1 MGRRFLL
8 ALYAHFLRLYPPAF
22 HAEFAAEMRAVF
34 GVLLDDAVASGL
46 PALLRLLARELIAA
60 PRSLFAA
67 HWREALNPQPASVSI
82 WPRIPFR
89 DPAYDG
95 RHSWLQATLETA
107 PFAAQGAILL
117 VLTYSPP
124 WALPPGWYRQP
135 EQLAPFAA
143 ILPLLLLT
151 ACVLRGLPR
160 WAYSPAGLLLG
171 YCFFV
176 ASRQNLLAVPA
187 ALLPAFLLLA
197 LAGAAAHARRPL
209 PAQLA
214 WLARS
219 VQLDAGR
226 LSFAIYG
233 AMPLILL
240 LAFDDGYRN
249 DRTPWLAIAVLVM
262 VAGALSYCRSRSRR
276 AQLSML
282 GAAAAGA
289 IGAALANQVSVAG
302 SLSFPAAGGWRLS
315 LLGLILFLLLAP
327 LPLPAL
333 FARVAAAGLP
343 REELPR

>member
-1 MGRRFLL
+1 MSRRFLL

-34 GVLLDDAVASGL
+34 AALLDDAVASGA
-46 PALLRLLARELIAA
+46 PALLRLLAQELIAA
-60 PRSLFAA
+60 PRNLFAA
-67 HWREALNPQPASVSI
+67 HWREAFNPQPASISI
-82 WPRIPFR
+82 WPHIPFR

-95 RHSWLQATLETA
+95 RHSWLQAALETA
-107 PFAAQGAILL
+107 PFVLQGAILL
-117 VLTYSPP
+117 VLTYASP

-151 ACVLRGLPR
+151 VGVLRGLPR
-160 WAYSPAGLLLG
+160 WAYPPAGLLLG
-171 YCFFV
+171 YCLFV

-187 ALLPAFLLLA
+187 VLLLAFLLLA
-197 LAGAAAHARRPL
+197 LAGVAAHARRPL

-249 DRTPWLAIAVLVM
+249 DRTSWLAVAVLVM
-262 VAGALSYCRSRSRR
+262 VAGALAYSRSRSRR
-276 AQLSML
+276 AQLSVL
-282 GAAAAGA
+282 GAAASGA
-289 IGAALANQVSVAG
+289 ITTALANQAAVAG
-302 SLSFPAAGGWRLS
+302 FFSFPAAGGWRLL

-333 FARVAAAGLP
+333 FVRVAGAGLP
-343 REELPR
+343 REEWPR